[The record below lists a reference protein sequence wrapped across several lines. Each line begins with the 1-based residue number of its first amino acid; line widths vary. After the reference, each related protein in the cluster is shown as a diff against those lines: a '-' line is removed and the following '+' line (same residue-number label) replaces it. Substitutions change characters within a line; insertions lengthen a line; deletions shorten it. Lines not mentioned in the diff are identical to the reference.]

1 MDEPNW
7 LKDIRGQLPHMLKA
21 VQECQEPFR
30 HAYFEALVGKALST
44 AIAPVSEATPKGAP
58 PSIAGHGRFG
68 NFLARAALE
77 IGDVARVID
86 LTSGEIIAG
95 QLGSNKS
102 DVQRKLA
109 ALISLHE
116 LQGGGRLV
124 VPKERLKTECER
136 FGAYDVNNF
145 SAIMKKTLHKGSK
158 VFLERENAWEVSAPG
173 EEYVSETLR
182 SMIHEQKAEKK

>member
-1 MDEPNW
+1 MDEPHW
-7 LKDIRGQLPHMLKA
+7 LKDIRGQLPQIMKA
-21 VQECQEPFR
+21 VQECQEPFKQ
-30 HAYFEALVGKALST
+30 AYFEALVHKALSSAFT
-44 AIAPVSEATPKGAP
+44 SVSDAAPNGAP
-58 PSIAGHGRFG
+58 PAIAGHGRFG
-68 NFLARAALE
+68 NFLARATLE

-86 LTSGEIIAG
+86 VASGEIIAG

-145 SAIMKKTLHKGSK
+145 SAYMKKTLHKGSK
-158 VFLERENAWEVSAPG
+158 VFLERENAWEVSVPG
-173 EEYVSETLR
+173 EEYVSDTLR
-182 SMIHEQKAEKK
+182 SMIHEKTAEKE